1 MFAPLW
7 SQSSLPSTSPL
18 FPSISLALS
27 HLSSA
32 SSGTLARSSW
42 DFWHFSSPLTQSFG
56 TPEGPKWAWGDS
68 RRTQWLSHS
77 KPAQKAASSQKSS
90 ESENKCSFKQWFPHQ
105 SALAWGSVALSR
117 CWGPPRTPTVDP
129 WSWGSGRWW
138 AFWFWQTCRHPS
150 WSSRCASS
158 GRQSR
163 WWLNETRLP
172 GSGSEGPYLLD
183 VLPLQRE
190 PWKGGWGRFNPYR
203 VKISHLFFWYQ
214 LCKKIET
221 VPTNKPPL
229 VMPFCFLH
237 RHWPHWMNQ

>member
-7 SQSSLPSTSPL
+7 SQSSYHPPPLCFPPSLS
-18 FPSISLALS
+18 LS
-27 HLSSA
+27 HTHLLLLL
-32 SSGTLARSSW
+32 GLWPGPNSW
-42 DFWHFSSPLTQSFG
+42 DFWHFSSPLTQSIG

-68 RRTQWLSHS
+68 RRTRWLSHS

-105 SALAWGSVALSR
+105 SALAWGFVALSR

-138 AFWFWQTCRHPS
+138 AFWFWQTCRRPS

-158 GRQSR
+158 GRQSQ

-183 VLPLQRE
+183 VLPLQTE
-190 PWKGGWGRFNPYR
+190 TWEQSEHSTETDVQSSDDKKNKSSLF
-203 VKISHLFFWYQ
+203 FFWYQ
-214 LCKKIET
+214 L
-221 VPTNKPPL
+221 
-229 VMPFCFLH
+229 
-237 RHWPHWMNQ
+237 